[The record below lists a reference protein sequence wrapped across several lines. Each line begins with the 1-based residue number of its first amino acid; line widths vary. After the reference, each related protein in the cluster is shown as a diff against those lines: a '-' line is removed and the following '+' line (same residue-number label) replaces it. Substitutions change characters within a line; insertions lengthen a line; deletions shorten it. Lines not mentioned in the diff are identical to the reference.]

1 MFKQSIQ
8 KQKRARKNKDTSQG
22 LGLLLMTLPMMLG
35 GVLLPAYGRIN
46 RRFQK
51 L

>member
-22 LGLLLMTLPMMLG
+22 LGLVLMTLP
-35 GVLLPAYGRIN
+35 
-46 RRFQK
+46 
-51 L
+51 